1 MDGYEYG
8 FSKGITVRVWRGR
21 LLDFDNPVLNIS
33 EMNLLN
39 LSRFFSYK
47 WDKNREKLKNII
59 SK

>member
-39 LSRFFSYK
+39 SSRFLVTNGIK
-47 WDKNREKLKNII
+47 IGRN
-59 SK
+59 